1 MPLPVRPEV
10 QAMLRKGSNMN
21 RPPAEI
27 QLHRV
32 KGWRLPP
39 GAVSVARPTKW
50 GNPYRVGVEVET
62 AEEAV
67 LAYARDLID
76 AATCRLSAGS
86 VAVWRANHPMGPAG
100 PFYVIL
106 HACSQLRGRDLAC
119 FCRIGTPCHR
129 SVLLEL
135 ANRPADGLLAVLIR
149 NRRLPRSAVH
159 PKAING

>member
-1 MPLPVRPEV
+1 VF
-10 QAMLRKGSNMN
+10 
-21 RPPAEI
+21 
-27 QLHRV
+27 
-32 KGWRLPP
+32 
-39 GAVSVARPTKW
+39 
-50 GNPYRVGVEVET
+50 
-62 AEEAV
+62 
-67 LAYARDLID
+67 AYARDLID

-100 PFYVIL
+100 PFYVL
-106 HACSQLRGRDLAC
+106 AHAHHELRGHDLAC
-119 FCRIGTPCHR
+119 HCPLWQTCHR